1 MKETEERFDSALLF
15 SLSSSLPLSP
25 SLSLSLPPPLTRAHT
40 LRCRTLFNCRAA
52 DDTQIDVK
60 VPDYTPAVLGSDFA
74 TAGTIV
80 GARME
85 QLAATARQLGSDPS
99 AGYAVAH
106 VHDPD
111 WWKDANAGP
120 G

>member
-15 SLSSSLPLSP
+15 SLSLSLPLSP
-25 SLSLSLPPPLTRAHT
+25 SPLTRAHT

-99 AGYAVAH
+99 AGYAAAH